1 MTKKFRFHLAGLT
14 CSHCAMKIEE
24 KMGSYPF
31 VESSV
36 MNFIAQ
42 ELTITLKDESKVGEL
57 LQIVQKTVD
66 KIEDGI
72 TVSETDGN
80 SPAQW
85 SVPG

>member
-42 ELTITLKDESKVGEL
+42 ELTLQDSRGHEASTVRHGPARKAAAPAPAARPVAQAIWRLKPPV
-57 LQIVQKTVD
+57 
-66 KIEDGI
+66 
-72 TVSETDGN
+72 
-80 SPAQW
+80 
-85 SVPG
+85 